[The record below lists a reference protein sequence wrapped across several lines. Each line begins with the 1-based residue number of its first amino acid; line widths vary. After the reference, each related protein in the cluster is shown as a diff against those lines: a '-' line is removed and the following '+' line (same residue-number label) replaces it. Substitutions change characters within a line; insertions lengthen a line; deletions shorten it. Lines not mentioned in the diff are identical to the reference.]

1 MPTIKDPVFGCNIVL
16 KLLYVVLFTYICVIL
31 DANRPNLEKH

>member
-1 MPTIKDPVFGCNIVL
+1 MLTLKGPLFGLNIVL
-16 KLLYVVLFTYICVIL
+16 KLLYVVLFRYICVIL